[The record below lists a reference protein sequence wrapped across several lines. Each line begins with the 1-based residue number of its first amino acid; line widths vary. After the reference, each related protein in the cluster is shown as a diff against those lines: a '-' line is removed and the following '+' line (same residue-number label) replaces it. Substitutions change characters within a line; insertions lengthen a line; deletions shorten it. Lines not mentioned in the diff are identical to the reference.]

1 MKDFLRL
8 LRYARP
14 YVGRLVTALLC
25 AALSSLMVVA
35 TFSLVSPL
43 VNDVLPVTPKG
54 VALETAGEH
63 GHGKFSALAL
73 SNRLLG
79 GEGWIVRYSSWGRRL
94 VEGGGRATFLTISVL
109 VLVLYFAKAVLTYFS
124 TYYVRYVGLQI
135 ILDLRRDLYS
145 RIHRQ
150 SLAFFSSHPTGLLM
164 SRLTS
169 DVARLQ
175 RTVSG
180 DMADVFRLGCIILGQ
195 LIWVFYLYWK
205 LSMVCLVV
213 LPLIFFPILRFGRR
227 LKAASRSSQEKMADV
242 TNILKETIT
251 GSRIVKGFG
260 MEDYEVN
267 RFSEALKKV
276 QRQELRAARLVSL
289 SPPIME
295 LVGASAAAFLI
306 GYAGYQISRGAL
318 NPGEFSA
325 FLASLAWLYASVKNL
340 AKINNDFQQSMAA
353 TRRVFEMMDTEVE
366 VREKPGARELLP
378 FRSVILFE
386 NVSFSYGDKPVLR
399 GVGLRVPAGQVLAIV
414 GSSGAGKTTLV
425 NLLPRFYDVTSG
437 AVTIDGIDIRDVTLS
452 SLRSQ
457 IGIVTQEVLL
467 FDDTV
472 RNNIAYGRQD
482 VSLAEVEAAARAAY
496 AHGFISRLPGGYD
509 TRLGE
514 AGHLLSV
521 GERQRIS
528 IARAVLKNSPILILD
543 EATSAL
549 DTESEAMVQKALTNL
564 MKGRTTFVIAHRLST
579 VRNADVIA
587 VLEGG
592 RIIEEGSHEI
602 LLGGR
607 GAYARLYELQ
617 FRDDASTT
625 G

>member
-1 MKDFLRL
+1 
-8 LRYARP
+8 
-14 YVGRLVTALLC
+14 
-25 AALSSLMVVA
+25 
-35 TFSLVSPL
+35 
-43 VNDVLPVTPKG
+43 
-54 VALETAGEH
+54 
-63 GHGKFSALAL
+63 
-73 SNRLLG
+73 
-79 GEGWIVRYSSWGRRL
+79 
-94 VEGGGRATFLTISVL
+94 
-109 VLVLYFAKAVLTYFS
+109 
-124 TYYVRYVGLQI
+124 
-135 ILDLRRDLYS
+135 
-145 RIHRQ
+145 
-150 SLAFFSSHPTGLLM
+150 
-164 SRLTS
+164 
-169 DVARLQ
+169 
-175 RTVSG
+175 
-180 DMADVFRLGCIILGQ
+180 
-195 LIWVFYLYWK
+195 
-205 LSMVCLVV
+205 
-213 LPLIFFPILRFGRR
+213 
-227 LKAASRSSQEKMADV
+227 
-242 TNILKETIT
+242 
-251 GSRIVKGFG
+251 
-260 MEDYEVN
+260 
-267 RFSEALKKV
+267 
-276 QRQELRAARLVSL
+276 
-289 SPPIME
+289 
-295 LVGASAAAFLI
+295 
-306 GYAGYQISRGAL
+306 
-318 NPGEFSA
+318 
-325 FLASLAWLYASVKNL
+325 
-340 AKINNDFQQSMAA
+340 
-353 TRRVFEMMDTEVE
+353 
-366 VREKPGARELLP
+366 
-378 FRSVILFE
+378 ILFE